1 MSNDFASDLPT
12 ADDNFDDGFGSPE
25 YGFDDMDAG
34 GADANKV
41 GSGSL
46 RVDKKGWYLFRI
58 EATAKPKPYH
68 DDDMSKKRAPSV
80 GLVMHVEASDN
91 GTPPGAVQ
99 FHDLVLGGYG
109 GGPPEDWQRD
119 QTLNFLVGA
128 GVLIKQG
135 EKVIDPETNSTI
147 VKSSTLAPRLNG
159 LRVFGKVELS
169 PARPKKKDGL
179 EQLDKD
185 GNVVM
190 YAERL
195 EFPFGRGIFA
205 VNMKEIAHHKWADE
219 ALKAA
224 GIVRN
229 AKPNA

>member
-1 MSNDFASDLPT
+1 MSNDFATDLPT
-12 ADDNFDDGFGSPE
+12 ADDNFDDGFTSPE
-25 YGFDDMDAG
+25 YGFDDMDVG
-34 GADANKV
+34 GVDASKV

-58 EATAKPKPYH
+58 EATAKPKPYY
-68 DDDMSKKRAPSV
+68 DDDMGKKRTPSI

-91 GTPPGAVQ
+91 GTPAGAIH

-128 GVLIKQG
+128 GILVKQG
-135 EKVIDPETNSTI
+135 EQIIDPETKSTKI
-147 VKSSTLAPRLNG
+147 KSATLATRLQN

-169 PARPKKKDGL
+169 PARPKKKDGK
-179 EQLDKD
+179 EVEDAA
-185 GNVVM
+185 GNIVM
-190 YAERL
+190 YPERL
-195 EFPFGRGIFA
+195 EFPFGRGVFA
-205 VNMKEIAHHKWADE
+205 VNMKEVAHHKWADE

-224 GIVRN
+224 GITRN